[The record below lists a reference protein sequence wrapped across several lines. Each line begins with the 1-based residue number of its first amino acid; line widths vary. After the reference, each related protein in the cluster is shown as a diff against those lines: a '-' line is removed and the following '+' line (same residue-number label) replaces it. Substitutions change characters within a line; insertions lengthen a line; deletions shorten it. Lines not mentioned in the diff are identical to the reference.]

1 MITYRG
7 FEIYNVGE
15 TINRIY
21 DSGQQDEVNIDTEAS
36 HDSGTR
42 VWHATLSSYLLLSPF
57 VAGYLY
63 TV

>member
-42 VWHATLSSYLLLSPF
+42 VWHATLSSYHHL
-57 VAGYLY
+57 
-63 TV
+63 